1 MITFWP
7 IRERARRGGAE
18 GWAVRG
24 WAMERSD
31 DTCTPAV
38 QGRRPAR
45 RRHHLLRE
53 RPMAIRSAII
63 VSTTFDVQGRRIR
76 EYEGVVRGLT
86 VRAPTIT
93 QGILGGLKS
102 IIGGQIGAYT
112 EMCEQA
118 RQTAYDL
125 MIEHAQQLGAN
136 AVIGMSFD
144 ASEVAA
150 RASATE
156 VLCYGTAV
164 VLE

>member
-1 MITFWP
+1 
-7 IRERARRGGAE
+7 
-18 GWAVRG
+18 
-24 WAMERSD
+24 
-31 DTCTPAV
+31 
-38 QGRRPAR
+38 
-45 RRHHLLRE
+45 
-53 RPMAIRSAII
+53 MAISSSMI
-63 VSTTFDVQGRRIR
+63 VSTTFDVQGRRVR
-76 EYEGVVRGLT
+76 EYKGVVRGIT
-86 VRAPTIT
+86 VRAPTIS

-118 RQTAYDL
+118 RQAAYDL
-125 MIEHAQQLGAN
+125 MVEHARQVGAN
-136 AVIGMSFD
+136 AILGVSFD